1 MIVAVA
7 VVDFESSDSSSPVDS
22 SFIDG
27 DFVADAVVDVKSSDP
42 SPSIDS
48 SCTVGIV
55 VANAASLIVVDC
67 KSLNSYSIIHVVVDV
82 IAVCVPPKSSPTT
95 DSSRSDVDVATDVV
109 DDTPS
114 SFLDSS
120 CSKDDGITVDEVDSP
135 SASSVSFKAPED
147 V

>member
-1 MIVAVA
+1 MN
-7 VVDFESSDSSSPVDS
+7 S

-27 DFVADAVVDVKSSDP
+27 DFVADAVIDVKSSDP

-55 VANAASLIVVDC
+55 VANAASLIVVDR
-67 KSLNSYSIIHVVVDV
+67 KSLNSYSIIDIVVYV

-120 CSKDDGITVDEVDSP
+120 CSKDDGITVDEVDSQ